1 MEVSATEEKSFLAI
15 VSKSCPCSR
24 GFRFLWAVHLIHE
37 QLQETKS
44 HSVLYSNLPKIIKAL
59 TQCFIQW
66 CLGEKKNAV
75 VTIVY
80 FLGRNGINYSTRLPF
95 AGTSCLHRK
104 HLPLELHNLTYI
116 NKLAVIYKTPKTGTI
131 TLRAASAAK
140 VVSKSLALNT
150 FLTAIQS

>member
-37 QLQETKS
+37 QFQETKS

-66 CLGEKKNAV
+66 CLGEKKKC
-75 VTIVY
+75 
-80 FLGRNGINYSTRLPF
+80 FCDYSLFSRKKWHKLQHKTSFCWHKLSTQKTFATRTAQPYP
-95 AGTSCLHRK
+95 HQ
-104 HLPLELHNLTYI
+104 
-116 NKLAVIYKTPKTGTI
+116 LAVIYKTPKTGTI